1 LVHTHLAAP
10 ILLWHLERYIP
21 LDSDSHGRLAEHM
34 VMELCHHQRS
44 KLDEVN
50 ALQSHLEHDRA
61 TFWREVAQV
70 LEATSRLAPSSS
82 AHKHLSFANRLGE
95 CVKSADTIG

>member
-1 LVHTHLAAP
+1 
-10 ILLWHLERYIP
+10 
-21 LDSDSHGRLAEHM
+21 M